1 MNPSALRTR
10 PGAVRKGQVLM
21 LVSTDRAQL
30 ARRIP
35 PVRNHHP
42 RSLQFALVLPMA
54 AELATAN
61 ITDSACPVRIRQQAA
76 DVQVF
81 DADQR
86 QDTHPPAC
94 RLVNPVPA
102 HVAEA
107 LVKASQPGSRL
118 VPVTAATLLTAP
130 EHENSV
136 GGVGDSISGPSDRPA
151 SLLWTKS
158 LSW

>member
-1 MNPSALRTR
+1 
-10 PGAVRKGQVLM
+10 
-21 LVSTDRAQL
+21 
-30 ARRIP
+30 
-35 PVRNHHP
+35 
-42 RSLQFALVLPMA
+42 MA

-118 VPVTAATLLTAP
+118 VPVSAATLLTAP

-151 SLLWTKS
+151 PLLWTKS